1 MVNSFNMKSFLLVF
15 LGGGIGSSCRFLISN
30 ILNYNFKS
38 FHYLGTFS
46 VNMIGCILIGIVM
59 GFLQKENNFNQ
70 NYLLLFSSGF
80 CGGFTTFSAFA
91 NENLDL
97 IKNGNFSVFFLYV
110 ISSVVFGIA
119 AAFLGYLIVK

>member
-1 MVNSFNMKSFLLVF
+1 MKSFLLVF

-46 VNMIGCILIGIVM
+46 VNIIGCILIGIVM

-97 IKNGNFSVFFLYV
+97 IKSGNFSVFFSYV
-110 ISSVVFGIA
+110 ISSVIFGIVA
-119 AAFLGYLIVK
+119 AYLGYLIVK

>member
-1 MVNSFNMKSFLLVF
+1 MKSFLLVF
-15 LGGGIGSSCRFLISN
+15 LGGGVGSSCRFLISN
-30 ILNYNFKS
+30 IINNSFKS
-38 FHYLGTFS
+38 FHYFGTFS
-46 VNMIGCILIGIVM
+46 VNVIGCIIVGIVM

>member
-1 MVNSFNMKSFLLVF
+1 MKSFLLVF
-15 LGGGIGSSCRFLISN
+15 LGGGVGSSCRFLISN

-46 VNMIGCILIGIVM
+46 VNIIGCILIGIVM

-97 IKNGNFSVFFLYV
+97 IKSGNFSLFFLYV

-119 AAFLGYLIVK
+119 AAYLGYLIVK

>member
-1 MVNSFNMKSFLLVF
+1 MKSFLLVF

-30 ILNYNFKS
+30 ILNNNFKS

-46 VNMIGCILIGIVM
+46 VNVIGCIIIGIVM

-97 IKNGNFSVFFLYV
+97 IKSGNFSVFFFYV
-110 ISSVVFGIA
+110 ISSVIFGIA
-119 AAFLGYLIVK
+119 AAYLGYLIVK

>member
-1 MVNSFNMKSFLLVF
+1 MKSFLLVF
-15 LGGGIGSSCRFLISN
+15 LGGGVGSSCRFLISN
-30 ILNYNFKS
+30 VLNNNFKS

-46 VNMIGCILIGIVM
+46 VNIIGCILIGIVM

-97 IKNGNFSVFFLYV
+97 IKNGNFSLFFLYV

-119 AAFLGYLIVK
+119 AAYLGYLIVK

>member
-1 MVNSFNMKSFLLVF
+1 MKSFLLVF

-30 ILNYNFKS
+30 IISNSFKS

-46 VNMIGCILIGIVM
+46 VNVIGCIIVGIVM

-119 AAFLGYLIVK
+119 AAYLGYLIVK

>member
-1 MVNSFNMKSFLLVF
+1 MKSFLLVF

-30 ILNYNFKS
+30 IINNSFKS

-46 VNMIGCILIGIVM
+46 VNVIGCIIVGIVM

-97 IKNGNFSVFFLYV
+97 IKNGNFSVFFLYI

-119 AAFLGYLIVK
+119 AAYLGYLIVK

>member
-1 MVNSFNMKSFLLVF
+1 MKSFLLVF
-15 LGGGIGSSCRFLISN
+15 LGGGVGSSCRFLISN
-30 ILNYNFKS
+30 VLNNNFKS
-38 FHYLGTFS
+38 FHYLRTFS
-46 VNMIGCILIGIVM
+46 VNIIGCILIGIVM

-97 IKNGNFSVFFLYV
+97 IKKRQFFTVF
-110 ISSVVFGIA
+110 
-119 AAFLGYLIVK
+119 LICN

>member
-1 MVNSFNMKSFLLVF
+1 MKSFLLVF

-30 ILNYNFKS
+30 IINNSFKS

-46 VNMIGCILIGIVM
+46 VNVIGCIIVGIVI

-110 ISSVVFGIA
+110 VSSVVFGIA

>member
-1 MVNSFNMKSFLLVF
+1 MKSFLLVF
-15 LGGGIGSSCRFLISN
+15 LGGGIGSGCRFLISN
-30 ILNYNFKS
+30 IFNNNFKS

-46 VNMIGCILIGIVM
+46 VNVIGCILIGLVM

-70 NYLLLFSSGF
+70 NYLLLYSSGF

-97 IKNGNFSVFFLYV
+97 IKSGNFSVFFLYV
-110 ISSVVFGIA
+110 VSSIIFGIA
-119 AAFLGYLIVK
+119 AAYLGYLIVK

>member
-1 MVNSFNMKSFLLVF
+1 MKSFLLVF

-91 NENLDL
+91 NENLNL
-97 IKNGNFSVFFLYV
+97 IKSGNFSVFFLYV
-110 ISSVVFGIA
+110 ISSVIFGIA
-119 AAFLGYLIVK
+119 AAYLGYLIVK

>member
-1 MVNSFNMKSFLLVF
+1 MKSFLLVF

-30 ILNYNFKS
+30 ILNYNYKS

-46 VNMIGCILIGIVM
+46 VNIIGCILIGIVM

-97 IKNGNFSVFFLYV
+97 IKSGNFSVFIVYV
-110 ISSVVFGIA
+110 ISSVIFGIA
-119 AAFLGYLIVK
+119 AAYLGYLIVK

>member
-1 MVNSFNMKSFLLVF
+1 MKSFLLVF

-30 ILNYNFKS
+30 IINNSFKS

-46 VNMIGCILIGIVM
+46 VNVIGCIIVGIVM

-97 IKNGNFSVFFLYV
+97 IKNGNFSLFFLYV

-119 AAFLGYLIVK
+119 AAYLGYLIVK

>member
-1 MVNSFNMKSFLLVF
+1 MKSFLLVF
-15 LGGGIGSSCRFLISN
+15 LGGGVGSSCRFLISN
-30 ILNYNFKS
+30 VLNNNFKS

-46 VNMIGCILIGIVM
+46 VNVIGCILIGIVM

-91 NENLDL
+91 NENLYL
-97 IKNGNFSVFFLYV
+97 IKGGNFSLFFLYV

-119 AAFLGYLIVK
+119 AAYLGYFIMK

>member
-1 MVNSFNMKSFLLVF
+1 MKSFLLVF

-97 IKNGNFSVFFLYV
+97 IKSGNFSVFFLYV
-110 ISSVVFGIA
+110 ISSIIFGIA
-119 AAFLGYLIVK
+119 AAYLGYLIVK

>member
-1 MVNSFNMKSFLLVF
+1 MKSFLLVF

-30 ILNYNFKS
+30 GLNNNFKS

-46 VNMIGCILIGIVM
+46 VNIIGCILIGIVM

-97 IKNGNFSVFFLYV
+97 IKSGNFSLFFLYV

-119 AAFLGYLIVK
+119 AAYLGYFIMK

>member
-1 MVNSFNMKSFLLVF
+1 MKSFLLVF

-30 ILNYNFKS
+30 IINNSFKS

-46 VNMIGCILIGIVM
+46 VNVIGCIIVGIVM

-110 ISSVVFGIA
+110 ISSVIFGIA
-119 AAFLGYLIVK
+119 AAYLGYLIVK

>member
-1 MVNSFNMKSFLLVF
+1 MKSFLLVF
-15 LGGGIGSSCRFLISN
+15 LGGGIGSGCRFLISN
-30 ILNYNFKS
+30 ILNNNFKS

-46 VNMIGCILIGIVM
+46 VNVIGCILIGLVM

-70 NYLLLFSSGF
+70 NYLLLYSSGF

-97 IKNGNFSVFFLYV
+97 IKSGNFSVFFLYV
-110 ISSVVFGIA
+110 VSSIISGIA
-119 AAFLGYLIVK
+119 AAYLGYLIVK

>member
-1 MVNSFNMKSFLLVF
+1 MKSFLLVF

-46 VNMIGCILIGIVM
+46 VNIIGCILIGIVM

-80 CGGFTTFSAFA
+80 CGGFTTFSAFSA
-91 NENLDL
+91 ESLEMLNSGSYNY
-97 IKNGNFSVFFLYV
+97 FFIY
-110 ISSVVFGIA
+110 SSITITAGVLF
-119 AAFLGYLIVK
+119 AFLGFSLTK

>member
-1 MVNSFNMKSFLLVF
+1 MKSFLLVF
-15 LGGGIGSSCRFLISN
+15 LGGGVGSSCRFLISN

-46 VNMIGCILIGIVM
+46 VNIIGCIIVGIVM

-97 IKNGNFSVFFLYV
+97 IKNGNFSLFFLYV

-119 AAFLGYLIVK
+119 AAYLGYLIAK

>member
-1 MVNSFNMKSFLLVF
+1 MKSFLLVF

-30 ILNYNFKS
+30 IINNSFKS

-46 VNMIGCILIGIVM
+46 VNVIGCIFVGIVM

-119 AAFLGYLIVK
+119 AAYLGYLIVK

>member
-1 MVNSFNMKSFLLVF
+1 MKSFLLVF

-30 ILNYNFKS
+30 IINNSFKS

-46 VNMIGCILIGIVM
+46 VNVIGCIIVGIVM
-59 GFLQKENNFNQ
+59 GFLQKENDFNQ

-97 IKNGNFSVFFLYV
+97 IKNGNFSLFFLYV

-119 AAFLGYLIVK
+119 AAYLGYLIVK

>member
-1 MVNSFNMKSFLLVF
+1 MKSFLLVF
-15 LGGGIGSSCRFLISN
+15 LGGGVGSSCRFLISN
-30 ILNYNFKS
+30 VLNNNFKS

-46 VNMIGCILIGIVM
+46 VNVIGCILIGIVM

-97 IKNGNFSVFFLYV
+97 IKTGNFSLFFLYV

-119 AAFLGYLIVK
+119 AAYLGYFIMK

>member
-1 MVNSFNMKSFLLVF
+1 MKSFILVF
-15 LGGGIGSSCRFLISN
+15 LGGGVGSSCRFLISN
-30 ILNYNFKS
+30 VLNNNFKS
-38 FHYLGTFS
+38 FHYMGTFS
-46 VNMIGCILIGIVM
+46 VNVIGCILIGIVM

-97 IKNGNFSVFFLYV
+97 IKTGNFSLFFLYV

-119 AAFLGYLIVK
+119 AAYLGYFIMK

>member
-1 MVNSFNMKSFLLVF
+1 MKSFLLVF

-30 ILNYNFKS
+30 IINNSFKS

-46 VNMIGCILIGIVM
+46 VNVIGCIIVGIVM

-97 IKNGNFSVFFLYV
+97 IKNGNFSLFFLYV

>member
-1 MVNSFNMKSFLLVF
+1 MKSFLLVF
-15 LGGGIGSSCRFLISN
+15 LGGGVGSSCRFLISN
-30 ILNYNFKS
+30 VLNNNFKS
-38 FHYLGTFS
+38 FHYMGTFS
-46 VNMIGCILIGIVM
+46 VNVIGCILIGIVM

-97 IKNGNFSVFFLYV
+97 IKTGNFSLFFLYV

-119 AAFLGYLIVK
+119 AAYLGYFIMK

>member
-1 MVNSFNMKSFLLVF
+1 MKSFLLVF

-30 ILNYNFKS
+30 IINHSFKS

-46 VNMIGCILIGIVM
+46 VNVIGCIIVGIVM
-59 GFLQKENNFNQ
+59 GFLQKDNNFNQ

-110 ISSVVFGIA
+110 ISSVIFGIA
-119 AAFLGYLIVK
+119 AAYLGYLIVK

>member
-1 MVNSFNMKSFLLVF
+1 MKSFLLVF
-15 LGGGIGSSCRFLISN
+15 LGGGVGSSCRFLISN

-46 VNMIGCILIGIVM
+46 VNIIGCILIGIVM

-70 NYLLLFSSGF
+70 NYLLLFSYGF

-97 IKNGNFSVFFLYV
+97 IKSGNFSLFFLYV

-119 AAFLGYLIVK
+119 AAYLGYLIVK

>member
-1 MVNSFNMKSFLLVF
+1 MKSFLLVF
-15 LGGGIGSSCRFLISN
+15 LGGGVGSSCRFLISN

-46 VNMIGCILIGIVM
+46 VNIIGCILIGIVM

-97 IKNGNFSVFFLYV
+97 IKNGNFSLFFLYV

-119 AAFLGYLIVK
+119 AAYLGYLIVK

>member
-1 MVNSFNMKSFLLVF
+1 MKSFLLVF
-15 LGGGIGSSCRFLISN
+15 LGGGIGSGCRFFLSN
-30 ILNYNFKS
+30 ILNNSFKS

-46 VNMIGCILIGIVM
+46 VNVIGCIIIGIVM

-97 IKNGNFSVFFLYV
+97 IKSGNFSIFFLYV
-110 ISSVVFGIA
+110 MSSVIFGIA
-119 AAFLGYLIVK
+119 AAYLGYLIVK

>member
-1 MVNSFNMKSFLLVF
+1 MKSFLLVF
-15 LGGGIGSSCRFLISN
+15 LGGGVGSSCRFLISN
-30 ILNYNFKS
+30 VLNNNFKS

-46 VNMIGCILIGIVM
+46 VNVIGCILIGIVM

-97 IKNGNFSVFFLYV
+97 IKSGNFSLIFLYV

-119 AAFLGYLIVK
+119 AAYLGYLIVK

>member
-1 MVNSFNMKSFLLVF
+1 MKSFLLVF
-15 LGGGIGSSCRFLISN
+15 LGGGVGSSCRFLISN

-46 VNMIGCILIGIVM
+46 VNVIGCILIGIVM

-97 IKNGNFSVFFLYV
+97 IKSGNFSLFFLYV

-119 AAFLGYLIVK
+119 AAYLGYFIMK

>member
-1 MVNSFNMKSFLLVF
+1 MKSFLLVF

-30 ILNYNFKS
+30 IINNSFKS

-46 VNMIGCILIGIVM
+46 VNIIGCIIVGIVM

-97 IKNGNFSVFFLYV
+97 IKNGNFSLFFLYV

-119 AAFLGYLIVK
+119 AAYLGYLIVK

>member
-1 MVNSFNMKSFLLVF
+1 MKSFLLVF

-30 ILNYNFKS
+30 IINNSFKS

-46 VNMIGCILIGIVM
+46 VNVIGCIIVGIVM

-119 AAFLGYLIVK
+119 AAYLGYLIAK

>member
-1 MVNSFNMKSFLLVF
+1 MKSFLLVF

-30 ILNYNFKS
+30 VLNNNFKL

-46 VNMIGCILIGIVM
+46 VNIIGCILIGIVM

-97 IKNGNFSVFFLYV
+97 IKSGNFSLFFLYV

-119 AAFLGYLIVK
+119 AAYLGYFIMK

>member
-1 MVNSFNMKSFLLVF
+1 MKSFLLVF

-30 ILNYNFKS
+30 IINNSFKS

-46 VNMIGCILIGIVM
+46 VNVIGCIIVGIVM

>member
-1 MVNSFNMKSFLLVF
+1 MKSFLLVF

-30 ILNYNFKS
+30 ILNNNFKS

-46 VNMIGCILIGIVM
+46 VNVIGCIIIGIVM

-97 IKNGNFSVFFLYV
+97 IKSGNFSVFFLYV
-110 ISSVVFGIA
+110 VSSVIFGSA
-119 AAFLGYLIVK
+119 AAYLGYLIVK

>member
-1 MVNSFNMKSFLLVF
+1 MKSFLLVF

-30 ILNYNFKS
+30 IINNSFKS

-46 VNMIGCILIGIVM
+46 VNVIGCIIVGIVM

-97 IKNGNFSVFFLYV
+97 IKNGNFTVFFLYV
-110 ISSVVFGIA
+110 TSSVVFGIVA
-119 AAFLGYLIVK
+119 AYIGYLIVK

>member
-1 MVNSFNMKSFLLVF
+1 MKSFLLVF

-46 VNMIGCILIGIVM
+46 VNIIGCILIGIVM

-97 IKNGNFSVFFLYV
+97 IKSGNFSVFFLYV
-110 ISSVVFGIA
+110 ISSVILGIA
-119 AAFLGYLIVK
+119 AAYLGYLIVK